1 MIIGIIGKRGSG
13 KTLTMAKEIAE
24 LVRKGRTV
32 YTNFHISKEP
42 FTKKQQ
48 ERIKLVSDDF
58 FKNYKDMKLYNCGV
72 FLDEIYVYI
81 DSRTSMS
88 KRNKIM
94 SYFFNQTRKRDVDL
108 YYTTQFLHQ
117 VDRRLRSNTE
127 MFIFPKLFKKKGSN
141 DVWIRLNYML
151 VGDNKQF
158 KETYLGNN
166 YFKYY
171 KTDEIID
178 FGLE

>member
-1 MIIGIIGKRGSG
+1 MIIGLIGKRGCG
-13 KTLTMAKEIAE
+13 KTLTMVKEA
-24 LVRKGRTV
+24 VDYVKKGRTI
-32 YTNFHISKEP
+32 YTNFYINKEL

-48 ERIKLVSDDF
+48 TRIKLLSDEF
-58 FKNYKDMKLYNCGV
+58 FQNYSDMKLYNCGV

-81 DSRTSMS
+81 DSRASMS

-117 VDRRLRSNTE
+117 VDLRLRSNTE
-127 MFIFPKLFKKKGSN
+127 MFVFPKTISLKEKSEI
-141 DVWIRLNYML
+141 WI
-151 VGDNKQF
+151 VNKYVLIAGKRMFAEQF
-158 KETYLGNN
+158 LGNK
-166 YFKYY
+166 YFNYY

-178 FGLE
+178 FNI